1 MDSPH
6 ARNADLPAYAKLLIR
21 YKARQLARQRGFLR
35 REEEDLRSELT
46 VRLLA
51 QLHRYDESR
60 GSPNTF
66 FDRVIETAAGMI
78 ARERGRL
85 KRGGGT
91 LPVSLDQDV
100 ATRDGH
106 RSSKASQLTPLDAAR
121 RLGLIPDAPI
131 PAAEVQAAIASLSP
145 EDQAVC
151 RALMTGTPS
160 AAARKLGT
168 SRRQIHNAME
178 RIRRHFEASGLED
191 S

>member
-1 MDSPH
+1 MEPTP
-6 ARNADLPAYAKLLIR
+6 ARDADLPAYAKSLIQ
-21 YKARQLARQRGFLR
+21 YKAQRLARQRGFIQG
-35 REEEDLRSELT
+35 EEEDLRSELT
-46 VRLLA
+46 LRLLP
-51 QLHRYDESR
+51 QLKRYDKTR

-78 ARERGRL
+78 ARERRRL

-100 ATRDGH
+100 ANRGGQ

-121 RLGLIPDAPI
+121 RLGLVPDAPI
-131 PAAEVQAAIASLSP
+131 PAAEIQDAIASLST

-168 SRRQIHNAME
+168 SRCQIRAAIK
-178 RIRRHFEASGLED
+178 RIRKTLEAVGFEEY
-191 S
+191 